1 MNGIEHLKYDYP
13 SINWEQEFLNI
24 VGRNYKKVPCKIVLG
39 KE

>member
-1 MNGIEHLKYDYP
+1 MNGVALLKYDYP

-24 VGRNYKKVPCKIVLG
+24 VGKNYKKVLCKIVLG